1 MSGCSPAALDGLLAL
16 ISDGSR
22 SLLKVQEA
30 ARAIFD
36 KEENR
41 ILSCFSIGCVLSNS
55 IVSGSF
61 PPVSVINA
69 LWILF
74 DSYRS
79 EGPAKSPFLHT
90 FCHVLKHHKAP
101 AGMQFFIRHLINYPS
116 EKFAANQTADK
127 ILLLDD
133 SHARMP
139 LSPNVDVA
147 ALQSK
152 STEQLGPSRRLSSGA
167 TAWLHDSS
175 LPHSASSATPPVPSL
190 SSLMSSCGFEAPF
203 PRPPPPALPIS
214 ARELRWLNPF
224 PEPDFVFCED
234 LMYNFPPFFPRV
246 FTLVFAC
253 TRTSPPVDSKRC
265 FPARYGSSS
274 ATRSKK
280 RHGRSWR
287 RMRPSAGMSDNELCR
302 CQPACCMTG
311 FLQR

>member
-1 MSGCSPAALDGLLAL
+1 MSGCSPAALDSLLAL

-22 SLLKVQEA
+22 PLLKVQEA

-61 PPVSVINA
+61 PPVAVINA
-69 LWILF
+69 LWVLF
-74 DSYRS
+74 DAYRS

-90 FCHVLKHHKAP
+90 FCHVLKHHTAP

-147 ALQSK
+147 ALQLK
-152 STEQLGPSRRLSSGA
+152 SMEQLGPSRRLSSGA
-167 TAWLHDSS
+167 TAWLRDTTLQHSTPSS
-175 LPHSASSATPPVPSL
+175 TPPAPSL
-190 SSLMSSCGFEAPF
+190 SLASSCGFEAPF
-203 PRPPPPALPIS
+203 PRNPPPALPIS

-224 PEPDFVFCED
+224 PEPDFMFCED
-234 LMYNFPPFFPRV
+234 LMYNLPFFFSRA
-246 FTLVFAC
+246 F
-253 TRTSPPVDSKRC
+253 
-265 FPARYGSSS
+265 
-274 ATRSKK
+274 
-280 RHGRSWR
+280 
-287 RMRPSAGMSDNELCR
+287 
-302 CQPACCMTG
+302 
-311 FLQR
+311 